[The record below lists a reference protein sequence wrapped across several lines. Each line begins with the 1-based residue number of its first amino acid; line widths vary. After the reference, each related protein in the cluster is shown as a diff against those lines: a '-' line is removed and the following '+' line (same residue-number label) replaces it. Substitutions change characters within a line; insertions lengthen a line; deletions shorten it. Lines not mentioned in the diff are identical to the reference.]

1 VPEWWFLTVL
11 VLSFGCGVAALE
23 AWPTHTPW
31 WSLLTIIGING
42 IFLVPVAIMVATS
55 NVALHTGV
63 LFQLLGMSRQYTRL
77 ADFLA
82 GLWFAGNPQAQIIMQ
97 AFATNFQS
105 QADNYIS
112 DQKLAHYA
120 KLPPRAVFRSQMIAV
135 FINCFLFIAMLNW
148 MVGNFNRGT
157 LCTWDNEQ
165 RFVCAVAVAVSQ
177 TTPMA

>member
-1 VPEWWFLTVL
+1 
-11 VLSFGCGVAALE
+11 
-23 AWPTHTPW
+23 
-31 WSLLTIIGING
+31 
-42 IFLVPVAIMVATS
+42 MVATS

-63 LFQLLGMSRQYTRL
+63 LFQLL
-77 ADFLA
+77 A
-82 GLWFAGNPQAQIIMQ
+82 GVIYAGNPQAQIIMQ

-105 QADNYIS
+105 QADNYIA

-120 KLPPRAVFRSQMIAV
+120 KLPPRAVFRSQIIAV

-165 RFVCAVAVAVSQ
+165 RFVCAVAVAYVRCHGEKTGLNDADVHSTPRQCSMVSACLEILQ
-177 TTPMA
+177 IVLIFRLLVSATCSSCTLSSPGAF

>member
-63 LFQLLGMSRQYTRL
+63 LFQLL
-77 ADFLA
+77 A
-82 GLWFAGNPQAQIIMQ
+82 GVWFAGNPQAQIIMQ

-105 QADNYIS
+105 QAGACMN
-112 DQKLAHYA
+112 
-120 KLPPRAVFRSQMIAV
+120 
-135 FINCFLFIAMLNW
+135 
-148 MVGNFNRGT
+148 
-157 LCTWDNEQ
+157 
-165 RFVCAVAVAVSQ
+165 
-177 TTPMA
+177 

>member
-1 VPEWWFLTVL
+1 M
-11 VLSFGCGVAALE
+11 AALE

-63 LFQLLGMSRQYTRL
+63 SFQLLGECLPASGPDGSC
-77 ADFLA
+77 ADRSA
-82 GLWFAGNPQAQIIMQ
+82 GVWFAGNPQAQIIMQ

-165 RFVCAVAVAVSQ
+165 RFVCAVAVAASSCKDCSRVSIL
-177 TTPMA
+177 TM